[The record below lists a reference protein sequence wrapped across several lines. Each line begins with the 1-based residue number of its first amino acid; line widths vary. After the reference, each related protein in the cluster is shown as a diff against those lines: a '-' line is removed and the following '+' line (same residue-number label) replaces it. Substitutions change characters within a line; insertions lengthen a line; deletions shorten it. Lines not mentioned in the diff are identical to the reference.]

1 MAKKLRG
8 LGGRNFGGSS
18 KKAGNIS
25 ELLKQA
31 QRAQEEMEKLEESFK
46 TMEVTASVGGGAV
59 LVTATCDYRIKSI
72 EVDEDL
78 KDEDFE
84 VLQDLIIAGVNEALE
99 EVAKKR
105 EEESGKI
112 SSMLNLPDKML

>member
-1 MAKKLRG
+1 MAKKFRG

-31 QRAQEEMEKLEESFK
+31 QKAQEEMQKLEESFK

-72 EVDEDL
+72 EIDEDL

-99 EVAKKR
+99 EVGKKR

>member
-1 MAKKLRG
+1 MAKKFRG

-31 QRAQEEMEKLEESFK
+31 QKAQEEMQKLEESFK

-59 LVTATCDYRIKSI
+59 HVTATCDYRIKSI
-72 EVDEDL
+72 EIAEDL

-84 VLQDLIIAGVNEALE
+84 VLQDLLIAGVNEALE
-99 EVAKKR
+99 EVGKKR

-112 SSMLNLPDKML
+112 SSMFNLPDKMF